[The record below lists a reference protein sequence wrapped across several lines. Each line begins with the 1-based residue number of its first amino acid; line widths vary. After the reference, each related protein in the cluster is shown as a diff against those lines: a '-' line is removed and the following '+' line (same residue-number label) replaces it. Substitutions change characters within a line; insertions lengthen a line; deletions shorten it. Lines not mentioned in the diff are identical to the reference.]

1 MVWASIVQFF
11 AEYLKT
17 KPFSDVLMLVLI
29 GVFVWS
35 ENSHGARTDRAHSS
49 FAEVIQEREAAS
61 ERNTD
66 RIISALTGVRRD
78 VKDTTEEVK
87 KIPVAAAVAAKK
99 IVDSKVTD
107 APDVS
112 PPCDQPKPEPPGI
125 DE

>member
-1 MVWASIVQFF
+1 MVWAGIVQFF
-11 AEYLKT
+11 AVYLKGRPIT
-17 KPFSDVLMLVLI
+17 DLLLLIGI

-35 ENSHGARTDRAHSS
+35 ENEHGARADRAHSS

-99 IVDSKVTD
+99 IVEERI
-107 APDVS
+107 APESQQNCD
-112 PPCDQPKPEPPGI
+112 PPKSDPPGI
-125 DE
+125 E